1 MINKSEAI
9 NNIKC
14 QLEEIIKCDYRKSN
28 KGRPNALTISEFLDA
43 FFLRSS

>member
-9 NNIKC
+9 DNIKS
-14 QLEEIIKCDYRKSN
+14 QLEEIIKYDYRKSN

-43 FFLRSS
+43 FFLCSS